1 MQKGNIFFKKKFF
14 EKEAVGK
21 KCYLFKFRLFKE
33 CRPNYTNIYIY
44 IYITSPIAWFRALL
58 IEHV

>member
-21 KCYLFKFRLFKE
+21 KCYLFKFKLFKE
-33 CRPNYTNIYIY
+33 CRPNYTN